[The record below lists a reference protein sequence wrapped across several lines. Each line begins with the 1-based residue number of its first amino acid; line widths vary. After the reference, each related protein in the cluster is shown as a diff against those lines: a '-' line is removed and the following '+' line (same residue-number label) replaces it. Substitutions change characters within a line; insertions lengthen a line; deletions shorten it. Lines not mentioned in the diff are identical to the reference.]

1 MMETSILVLDFE
13 LNPALNKSL
22 LDILESPR
30 NFNVQLQQIYFQDG
44 DESSV
49 VEGLLSKA
57 TSFNP
62 NLIFLIFPKSLLHQ
76 IIRLLQK
83 LDLNKVPIIVVYDG
97 GETEDILALFKKGIS
112 DYIGLPLH
120 AIDIFPRIW
129 RLLETKS
136 AKVQLSQIHTEQF
149 VLKQLIGQSEVFLD
163 EVRKI
168 PMVAGCDASIL
179 IMGETGTGKEVF
191 ARTIHY
197 LSQRASKPFIPVNCG
212 AIPIDLIENEL
223 FGHERGA
230 YTGAST
236 SHTGLIHEAEGGTL
250 FLDEINCLSTMAQVK
265 LLRFLQNRE
274 YRPVGS
280 TKTCKANV
288 RIIAATNEDL
298 KQAVKKGDFRHDLY
312 YRLNVVPLHIPPLR
326 YRLGDV
332 ILLAHHFLSKFASEF
347 NKDVKAFSS
356 NAIQLLLSYDWPGN
370 VRELEHAIER
380 AVVFSNQSDIQKTDL
395 SLSDFETP
403 VWQVSFREMKSRI
416 IEQFEKA
423 YIKELLFAYQ
433 GNITKA
439 AQAAQKDR
447 RAFWQLIRKHHIDKE
462 NFRSIKLVV

>member
-1 MMETSILVLDFE
+1 METNILVLDFE
-13 LNPALNKSL
+13 LNQDVNKSL
-22 LDILESPR
+22 LDILESSK
-30 NFNVQLQQIYFQDG
+30 NFNVQLQQIYLQDS
-44 DESSV
+44 DKSSV
-49 VEGLLSKA
+49 VESLLSKLA
-57 TSFNP
+57 SFNP
-62 NLIFLIFPKSLLHQ
+62 NLVFLILPKSLLHQ
-76 IIRLLQK
+76 IIGLLQK
-83 LDLNKVPIIVVYDG
+83 LGLNKVPIIVIYDG
-97 GETEDILALFKKGIS
+97 GEIEDILALFKKGVN

-129 RLLETKS
+129 RLLETGSTK
-136 AKVQLSQIHTEQF
+136 AQLSQIRAEQLF
-149 VLKQLIGQSEVFLD
+149 SKQLIGESEVFLD
-163 EVRKI
+163 EVKKI
-168 PMVAGCDASIL
+168 PMVARCDASIL
-179 IMGETGTGKEVF
+179 VMGETGTGKEVF

-212 AIPIDLIENEL
+212 AIPLDLIENEL

-236 SHTGLIHEAEGGTL
+236 SYIGLIREAEAGTL
-250 FLDEINCLSTMAQVK
+250 FLDEINCLPTTAQVK

-280 TKTCKANV
+280 TKTCKADV

-312 YRLNVVPLHIPPLR
+312 YRLNVIPLHIPPLR

-332 ILLAHHFLSKFASEF
+332 ILLAHHFLSKFAVEF

-370 VRELEHAIER
+370 VRELEHAVER
-380 AVVFSNQSDIQKTDL
+380 AVVLSTQSVIQKTDL

-403 VWQVSFREMKSRI
+403 VRQVSFREMKSRI
-416 IEQFEKA
+416 IEQFEKT
-423 YIKELLFAYQ
+423 YIRELLLAYQ

-447 RAFWQLIRKHHIDKE
+447 RAFWQLIRKHQIDKE
-462 NFRSIKLVV
+462 NFRSIKLGL

>member
-1 MMETSILVLDFE
+1 MMETNILVLDFE
-13 LNPALNKSL
+13 LNPDVNKSL
-22 LDILESPR
+22 LDILESSK
-30 NFNVQLQQIYFQDG
+30 NFNVQLQQIYLQDS
-44 DESSV
+44 DKSSV
-49 VEGLLSKA
+49 VESLLSKIA
-57 TSFNP
+57 SFNP
-62 NLIFLIFPKSLLHQ
+62 NLVFLIFPKSLLHQ
-76 IIRLLQK
+76 IIGLLQK
-83 LDLNKVPIIVVYDG
+83 LGLNKVPLIVIYDG
-97 GETEDILALFKKGIS
+97 GEIEDILALFKKGVN
-112 DYIGLPLH
+112 DYISLPLH

-129 RLLETKS
+129 RLLETGSNK
-136 AKVQLSQIHTEQF
+136 AQLSQIRVEQ
-149 VLKQLIGQSEVFLD
+149 LCSKQLIGESEVFLD

-168 PMVAGCDASIL
+168 PMVARCDASIL
-179 IMGETGTGKEVF
+179 VMGETGTGKEVF

-212 AIPIDLIENEL
+212 AIPLDLIENEL

-230 YTGAST
+230 YTGAS
-236 SHTGLIHEAEGGTL
+236 SSYIGLIREAEAGTL
-250 FLDEINCLSTMAQVK
+250 FLDEINCLPTTAQVK

-280 TKTCKANV
+280 TKTCKADV

-312 YRLNVVPLHIPPLR
+312 YRLNVIPLHIPPLR

-332 ILLAHHFLSKFASEF
+332 ILLAHHFLSKFAVDF

-370 VRELEHAIER
+370 VRELEHAVER
-380 AVVFSNQSDIQKTDL
+380 AVVLSTQSVIQKTDL

-403 VWQVSFREMKSRI
+403 VRQVSFREMKSRI
-416 IEQFEKA
+416 IEQFEKT
-423 YIKELLFAYQ
+423 YIRELLLVYQ

-447 RAFWQLIRKHHIDKE
+447 RAFWQLIRKHQIDKE
-462 NFRSIKLVV
+462 NFRSIKLGL